1 MQNCLQKENAGNK
14 RPKAAVFVIVSFL
27 CAVGVALS
35 CALPGL
41 KKYVSDEERKYSA
54 SVFSSLCEKDETTC
68 ESTPLSDAEMNNFE
82 YENAKN
88 ASESAEPV
96 INDAAS
102 CKNVDVLM
110 PDGSVETMK
119 LESYVQGCV
128 LGEMPLDF
136 APQAIMA
143 QSVAVRTF
151 TVRLIVC
158 GTSKHKNADVCT
170 DSACCQSF
178 ADADTLKLGSDR
190 RKKLADAVKAT
201 EGIIMV
207 YDGAPIEAVY
217 HASSGEYT
225 LNSEDVWGGKVEYLR
240 SVPSPEGEAEMAG
253 VLYGHRVGMSQHG
266 ANLLAQ
272 EGYGYASILKY
283 YYSGISFDLVM

>member
-1 MQNCLQKENAGNK
+1 MLAVVFAFTLICFVLYNA
-14 RPKAAVFVIVSFL
+14 PSD
-27 CAVGVALS
+27 
-35 CALPGL
+35 L
-41 KKYVSDEERKYSA
+41 KNSGDCEERIHM
-54 SVFSSLCEKDETTC
+54 SSSFEQLCENYETADENIWK
-68 ESTPLSDAEMNNFE
+68 EDAEMNNFRA
-82 YENAKN
+82 ENAKTV
-88 ASESAEPV
+88 SDSANSAKRTV
-96 INDAAS
+96 LS

-110 PDGSVETMK
+110 SDGKVETLK
-119 LESYVQGCV
+119 LEDYVTGCV

-178 ADADTLKLGSDR
+178 ADADALKLDSDK

-207 YDGAPIEAVY
+207 YEGVPIEAVY

-266 ANLLAQ
+266 ANILAKS
-272 EGYGYASILKY
+272 GYGYASILNY
-283 YYSGISFDLVM
+283 YYRGISFDLVM